1 MGRVPCDVAP
11 RDQPDPE
18 GTGQSRPVVR
28 VPQATPRPQEAPP
41 QATER
46 GQGQTRGYSQ
56 APEAGEGKPR
66 KNQNVVYDSS
76 STKGWEV
83 ESNTSTILGDALNL
97 KQA

>member
-11 RDQPDPE
+11 RAQPDPE

-76 STKGWEV
+76 STKGWVSRPRPPAGRRNRRPDEC
-83 ESNTSTILGDALNL
+83 
-97 KQA
+97 